1 MNWDKVRTVVGK
13 EWRDAFRNKMVLFS
27 LIFMP
32 LLFAVLPLVM
42 LYFMGQSSP
51 TEVSADDLSPFLPYQ
66 AYFGLQNPL
75 HVVMVGLASVYMIV
89 FLMSP
94 LILPMMIASDSIVSE
109 KVQKSL
115 EPLLA
120 TPIRVSELLLGKA
133 LAAIVPA
140 VLATWLAYGLYGAL
154 AVLFLPGPVVGVIFS
169 PDWLVG
175 IGLLSPLMG
184 LFSVSIGIL
193 ISSRVNDTR
202 AAQQIGGFI
211 VLPLMLVFI
220 PMFLGKL
227 ALTTEVF
234 LLGALLFLFLD
245 AGALWLATAIFQ
257 RETILTRWK

>member
-1 MNWDKVRTVVGK
+1 MNWGRVRTVIEK
-13 EWRDAFRNKMVLFS
+13 EWSDTFRNKTVFFS

-32 LLFAVLPLVM
+32 LFFAVLPLIM
-42 LYFMGQSSP
+42 LYVMGQSSP
-51 TEVSADDLSPFLPYQ
+51 TEVSGEDLGPFLSYQ
-66 AYFGLQNPL
+66 TYFGLENPL
-75 HVVMVGLASVYMIV
+75 HVILVGMAGVYTII
-89 FLMSP
+89 FLMAP
-94 LILPMMIASDSIVSE
+94 LVLPMMIASDSIVSE

-154 AVLFLPGPVVGVIFS
+154 AALFLPGPVVGVIFS
-169 PDWLVG
+169 SDWLVG
-175 IGLLSPLMG
+175 IGLLAPLMG
-184 LFSVSIGIL
+184 LFSVNIGIL

-211 VLPLMLVFI
+211 ALPAMLVLI
-220 PMFLGKL
+220 PMLLGKL
-227 ALTTEVF
+227 ALTATVF
-234 LLGALLFLFLD
+234 LAGAALFLVLD
-245 AGALWLATAIFQ
+245 AGVLWLATVIFR

>member
-1 MNWDKVRTVVGK
+1 MNWDKVRTVVEK

-32 LLFAVLPLVM
+32 LLFAVLPLLM
-42 LYFMGQSSP
+42 LYFMGLSP
-51 TEVSADDLSPFLPYQ
+51 EDVSGEDLGPFLPYQ
-66 AYFGLQNPL
+66 TYFGLQNPL
-75 HVVMVGLASVYMIV
+75 HVVMVGMASIYTII

-109 KVQKSL
+109 KIQKSL

-140 VLATWLAYGLYGAL
+140 VLATWLAYGLYGFL
-154 AVLFLPGPVVGVIFS
+154 AALFLPGPVVGVIFS

-184 LFSVSIGIL
+184 LFSVNIGIL

-202 AAQQIGGFI
+202 AAQQIGGF
-211 VLPLMLVFI
+211 VALPVMLVFI

-227 ALTTEVF
+227 ALTATVF

-245 AGALWLATAIFQ
+245 AGALWLATAVFR